1 MSEPADHS
9 VRKSIGVAQAA
20 PFDKTYSDNLPFPV
34 LAELG
39 GGDMHRARPQ
49 MSSPNVR
56 DLASRLHKKVI
67 RSDIQIT
74 PDGVVEF
81 DSAIFRTRGANF
93 ITCNDA
99 GISVYGRK
107 QRVVERLARRLQ
119 SIVLQQEKKAGEAG
133 YTLIKKSTF
142 EIDKE
147 FVPLMGAQPI
157 LDAEL
162 ALLYGES
169 FLHWH
174 DSFKRRLRE
183 RPSGISI
190 LEGPP
195 GCGKTSFLRGFMSA
209 NAETHRFYY
218 VTAHD
223 IHLLSEPEF
232 VVLWSAER
240 KKFADEKLV
249 LVIED
254 AEQALMNRG
263 NDNRTIVSTLLNYSD
278 GLLSEFLKM
287 HIICTI
293 NCVGADLDPALM
305 RPGRL
310 ITHRIF
316 NRLSAKEAHKLAEF
330 KGIRLPR
337 GQSDYSL
344 AEIFNEPADAPEHR
358 GRITGFAA

>member
-1 MSEPADHS
+1 MSQQSNNFIE
-9 VRKSIGVAQAA
+9 KSIGVAQAA
-20 PFDKTYSDNLPFPV
+20 AFDNAYSDHVPFSV

-39 GGDMHRARPQ
+39 GGDMHRARAQ
-49 MSSPNVR
+49 MSSPNIK
-56 DLASRLHKKVI
+56 DLARRLHKKLV
-67 RSDIQIT
+67 RSDIKIT
-74 PDGVVEF
+74 PDGVVNF
-81 DSAIFRTRGANF
+81 DSAIFRTNGANF
-93 ITCNDA
+93 IVCNDN

-107 QRVVERLARRLQ
+107 QRLSERLACRLQ
-119 SIVLQQEKKAGEAG
+119 CMVLKQEKLACGVG
-133 YTLIKKSTF
+133 YTLLKKSTF

-147 FVPLMGAQPI
+147 FVPVMGTQPI
-157 LDAEL
+157 LDVEL
-162 ALLYGES
+162 PFLYGEN
-169 FLHWH
+169 FLDWQE
-174 DSFKRRLRE
+174 SFKRRLRE

-195 GCGKTSFLRGFMSA
+195 GCGKTSFLRGFMSS

-232 VVLWSAER
+232 VVLWTAER
-240 KKFADEKLV
+240 KKFDDQKLV

-263 NDNRTIVSTLLNYSD
+263 QDNRTIVSTLLNFSD
-278 GLLSEFLKM
+278 GLLSDFLKM

-293 NCVGADLDPALM
+293 NCKGADLDPALM

-316 NRLSAKEAHKLAEF
+316 NRLSNREAKKLAEF
-330 KGIRLPR
+330 KGIKLP
-337 GQSDYSL
+337 GIQSDYSL
-344 AEIFNEPADAPEHR
+344 AEIFNEPVDAPEHR
-358 GRITGFAA
+358 GKITGFAA

>member
-1 MSEPADHS
+1 MMQKTIEVAHTAAFDNAYTDH
-9 VRKSIGVAQAA
+9 V
-20 PFDKTYSDNLPFPV
+20 PFPV

-39 GGDMHRARPQ
+39 GGDLHRARPQ
-49 MSSPNVR
+49 MSSPNIK
-56 DLASRLHKKVI
+56 DLASRLHKKFV

-74 PDGVVEF
+74 PDGGVNF
-81 DSAIFRTRGANF
+81 HYAIFRTRGANF
-93 ITCNDA
+93 VVCNDH

-107 QRVVERLARRLQ
+107 QRIIERLARRLQ
-119 SIVLQQEKKAGEAG
+119 YIVLNQEKLACGVG
-133 YTLIKKSTF
+133 YTLLKKSTF

-147 FVPLMGAQPI
+147 FVPLLGAKPI
-157 LDAEL
+157 PNNEL
-162 ALLYGES
+162 TLLYGEN
-169 FLHWH
+169 FLEWH
-174 DSFKRRLRE
+174 ETFQRRISE
-183 RPSGISI
+183 KQSGISI
-190 LEGPP
+190 IEGPP

-232 VVLWSAER
+232 VVLWTAER
-240 KKFADEKLV
+240 KKFGDQKLV

-254 AEQALMNRG
+254 AEQALMNRA
-263 NDNRTIVSTLLNYSD
+263 NDNRTIVSTLLNFSD
-278 GLLSEFLKM
+278 GLLSDFLKM
-287 HIICTI
+287 HILCTI
-293 NCVGADLDPALM
+293 NCKGADLDPALM

-316 NRLSAKEAHKLAEF
+316 NRLSAIEARRLADF
-330 KGIRLPR
+330 KGITLPR